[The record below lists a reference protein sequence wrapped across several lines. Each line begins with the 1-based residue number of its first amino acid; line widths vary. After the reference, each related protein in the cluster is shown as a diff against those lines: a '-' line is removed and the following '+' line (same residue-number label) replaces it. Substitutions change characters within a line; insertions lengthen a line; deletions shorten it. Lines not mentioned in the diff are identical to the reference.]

1 MTSPKLPKGA
11 FLPKRGGD
19 ESEHATFVLHR
30 NRLFE
35 QCTAREKEC
44 LVELARWY
52 GGLRLDVLA
61 KPNLFSESSRVC
73 VMYRAFPWA
82 NTKPNVVIY
91 GLAKI
96 HDLIFYKIDRWLGWK
111 AHAELVPR
119 IRSLVR
125 DDEIE
130 VLFGVITFVRK
141 LPLQFAIEGKS
152 EFNTQLTA
160 LVGERIHNKGVPAVR
175 RFDAV
180 LRGVARSYEE
190 GGFGSDL
197 ADLRKQAWPILL
209 DVAREDMKAAVSL
222 VDDHWNQTRAP
233 QLLMTLHL
241 HERPELAYQLAVT
254 IKPQNIRFA
263 MDMLRVL
270 IFDATYQAKKL
281 DAAAAAVLEKIIET
295 SCCLL
300 AEWALEV
307 AEALPQDAL
316 NSIDR
321 LLRFGS
327 PRSDYWS
334 KLLPK
339 ALALIQCLTPD
350 EQDKQLQLI
359 AQVAFYCPG
368 TALADDA
375 QAIFETAL
383 TRRLNAS
390 SDDEWS
396 FGSTIS
402 DVSRSLSIL
411 EDKTMSSRNR
421 FFSARP
427 DHPLL
432 QTAKAQLEI
441 FLKRLQASAPAR
453 ALSNL
458 VALMLALSNEV
469 LIREHHHI
477 LRAEFEVRAREYP
490 VDAGLAMQKLIK
502 YCGFSQVDDEMY
514 RRTLCQESFKA
525 LIPMLEA
532 ISPADAAVARSGIG
546 WSPSSGRD

>member
-1 MTSPKLPKGA
+1 MTSPKLPKSA

-19 ESEHATFVLHR
+19 ESEHANFVLHR

-52 GGLRLDVLA
+52 GGLRLDLLA
-61 KPNLFSESSRVC
+61 KPNLFSQSSHVC
-73 VMYRAFPWA
+73 AMHRILPWA
-82 NTKPNVVIY
+82 NPKPNVVIY

-96 HDLIFYKIDRWLGWK
+96 HDLVFYKVDRWLGWR
-111 AHAELVPR
+111 AHAELVPC
-119 IRSLVR
+119 IRSLVGE
-125 DDEIE
+125 DEIE

-152 EFNTQLTA
+152 EFNTQLTD
-160 LVGERIHNKGVPAVR
+160 LMEERIHSKKVPAVQ

-209 DVAREDMKAAVSL
+209 DVAREDIKAAERL
-222 VDDHWNQTRAP
+222 IDDHWNQTRAP

-241 HERPELAYQLAVT
+241 HEKSELAYQLAAT
-254 IKPQNIRFA
+254 IRPQNIRFA

-281 DAAAAAVLEKIIET
+281 DAAAAAVLETIIET

-300 AEWALEV
+300 AEWTLEV
-307 AEALPQDAL
+307 ADALPQDAL

-327 PRSDYWS
+327 PHADYWS
-334 KLLPK
+334 RLCPK
-339 ALALIQCLTPD
+339 ALALIQCLAPD

-368 TALADDA
+368 TAIAGDA
-375 QAIFETAL
+375 QAVFENVL
-383 TRRLNAS
+383 TRRLGAL

-396 FGSTIS
+396 FRSTVTDI
-402 DVSRSLSIL
+402 SRSLSIL

-427 DHPLL
+427 DHSLL
-432 QTAKAQLEI
+432 QTAKTQFEI
-441 FLKRLQASAPAR
+441 FLKRLQASAPAS

-458 VALMLALSNEV
+458 VALMLALSHQV

-477 LRAEFEVRAREYP
+477 LRTEFEVRAREYP
-490 VDAGLAMQKLIK
+490 VDAGLAMKKLIQ

-514 RRTLCQESFKA
+514 RRTLCQDSFNA
-525 LIPMLEA
+525 LIPLLEV
-532 ISPADAAVARSGIG
+532 ISPVDAAVARTGIG
-546 WSPSSGRD
+546 WSPFSGRD